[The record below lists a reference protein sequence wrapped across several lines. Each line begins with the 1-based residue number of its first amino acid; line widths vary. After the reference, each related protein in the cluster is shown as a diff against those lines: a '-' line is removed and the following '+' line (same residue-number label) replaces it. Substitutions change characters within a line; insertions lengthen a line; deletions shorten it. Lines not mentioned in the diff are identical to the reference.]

1 MEYSHDYST
10 SSRRKLQLKREPPG
24 ETSLVDEEDAI
35 RTCYGGNNGCMET
48 NENKVKQTMMAMEG

>member
-1 MEYSHDYST
+1 MEFRHDYST
-10 SSRRKLQLKREPPG
+10 SLRRKLRLEREPPR
-24 ETSLVDEEDAI
+24 ERSLVDEEDAI